1 VGLLA
6 DEQHPAGRVAEHV
19 GGGLAHVELAE
30 PLAPRDAEHDHLR
43 AQLTDFVDDRRTCLA
58 GLEQFGADRHLER
71 LAGPLGSVEPPL
83 GVLDPG
89 RVKRSDREPAS
100 NLEHGHDKHLRLLA
114 AGEAAPDADGILI
127 GVAPVDGHEDALGKM
142 LIHGPPML
150 AAELR
155 PVRARRGSPPTALR
169 HAECGTGIQP
179 GSLYNSGVKILI
191 VGCGR
196 VGTSLARDFDSAG
209 HAVTV
214 IDISALALRRLGED
228 FSGEMVVGTGLHAA
242 VLRGAGIETADAFA
256 SVTNGDN
263 RNIMAAEIAQV
274 IFKVPRVIA
283 RIYDPV
289 RAATYRELGLE
300 TICSTR
306 IVSSIITD
314 YLVTGDNRAR
324 ELEAD
329 DVTPHAAGTA

>member
-1 VGLLA
+1 M
-6 DEQHPAGRVAEHV
+6 
-19 GGGLAHVELAE
+19 
-30 PLAPRDAEHDHLR
+30 
-43 AQLTDFVDDRRTCLA
+43 C
-58 GLEQFGADRHLER
+58 
-71 LAGPLGSVEPPL
+71 S
-83 GVLDPG
+83 
-89 RVKRSDREPAS
+89 
-100 NLEHGHDKHLRLLA
+100 
-114 AGEAAPDADGILI
+114 
-127 GVAPVDGHEDALGKM
+127 
-142 LIHGPPML
+142 
-150 AAELR
+150 
-155 PVRARRGSPPTALR
+155 
-169 HAECGTGIQP
+169 
-179 GSLYNSGVKILI
+179 YNSAVRIII

-196 VGTSLARDFDSAG
+196 VGTTLARDFDTAG

-214 IDISALALRRLGED
+214 IDISASALRRLGED

-242 VLRGAGIETADAFA
+242 VLRGAGIATADAFA

-263 RNIMAAEIAQV
+263 RNIMAAEMAQV

-329 DVTPHAAGTA
+329 ELAPHAASTP